1 VTHYDTIII
10 GAGHNGLVCANYLAR
25 QNQKVLVLESSST
38 IGGLASTHEFHPGF
52 KVSVAHT
59 AGHFSKKIH
68 RDLSLQDHGLSLTPN
83 PLSCV
88 GLDLQGNH
96 VVLDGD
102 TVSGVP
108 ETDQAAYANYS
119 KLTKRFANLL
129 APFWLKTVPPIGNN
143 SLPEVLSFAQLG
155 LKMRMLGKQDMREFL
170 RIITL
175 PTHDLMDEY
184 FDHPILKALL
194 SWNGLI
200 GSKQAPRSPNNSVML
215 MLYRMSGGTNG
226 LHELPVGGVSGLI
239 DALRSSAESRG
250 VEIRTNTPVR
260 RIAVH
265 GGKEGLRATG
275 VQMDGGEQVSARNI
289 VSSADPKT
297 TFLTL
302 LGAENLEIEFT
313 NRIRRIR
320 SEGLVAKLHLALND
334 LPKFTG
340 LDRSDGQLLISPDMA
355 TIERSF
361 DDSKYGQCPTEPVM
375 EIVIPSLHDP
385 SLAPEGQHVLSAQVM
400 YVPYKMKNAWDSA
413 AKDVFTDKL
422 IDKIALYAP
431 AIREQI
437 VAKEF
442 LTPIDL
448 EQRFRVAGGHW
459 HHGEFALDQLF
470 MMRPTYGAGQYQTPV
485 RNLYLCGAGSHPGG
499 DITGGPGHNA
509 AHEILS

>member
-1 VTHYDTIII
+1 MAHYDTVII

-38 IGGLASTHEFHPGF
+38 IGGLASTREFHPGF

-96 VVLDGD
+96 IVVDGH

-108 ETDQAAYANYS
+108 ESDQAAYLNYS

-129 APFWLKTVPPIGNN
+129 APFWLKTAPPIGNN

-170 RIITL
+170 RIIAL
-175 PTHDLMDEY
+175 PTHDLMNEY

-200 GSKQAPRSPNNSVML
+200 GSKQAPRSPNNSIML
-215 MLYRMSGGTNG
+215 MLYRMSGGMNS

-239 DALRSSAESRG
+239 NALRSSAESRG
-250 VEIRTNTPVR
+250 VEIRTNTPVD
-260 RIAVH
+260 RIVIDR
-265 GGKEGLRATG
+265 GEEGLRATG
-275 VQMDGGEQVSARNI
+275 VQVDDGEQVSARNI
-289 VSSADPKT
+289 VSSVDPKT

-302 LGAENLEIEFT
+302 LGAENLEIEFA

-320 SEGLVAKLHLALND
+320 SQGLVAKLHLALNG
-334 LPKFTG
+334 LPIFTG
-340 LDRSDGQLLISPDMA
+340 LDRSDGQLIVSPDME
-355 TIERSF
+355 TIENAF
-361 DDSKYGQCPTEPVM
+361 DDSKYGQCPADPVM

-385 SLAPEGQHVLSAQVM
+385 SLAPDGQHVLSAHVM
-400 YVPYKMKNAWDSA
+400 YVPYKMKKTWDSA
-413 AKDVFTDKL
+413 TKDAFTNKL

-437 VAKEF
+437 IASEL
-442 LTPIDL
+442 LTPTDL

-470 MMRPTYGAGQYQTPV
+470 MMRPTYGAGQYQSPV
-485 RNLYLCGAGSHPGG
+485 QGLYLCGAGTHPGG

>member
-1 VTHYDTIII
+1 MAHYDTVII

-38 IGGLASTHEFHPGF
+38 IGGLASTREFHPGF

-96 VVLDGD
+96 IVVDGH

-108 ETDQAAYANYS
+108 ESDQAAYLNYS

-129 APFWLKTVPPIGNN
+129 APFWLKTAPPIGNN

-170 RIITL
+170 RIIAL
-175 PTHDLMDEY
+175 PTHDLMNEY

-200 GSKQAPRSPNNSVML
+200 GSKQAPRSPNNSIML
-215 MLYRMSGGTNG
+215 MLYRMSGGMNG

-239 DALRSSAESRG
+239 NALRSSAESRG
-250 VEIRTNTPVR
+250 VEIRTNTPVD
-260 RIAVH
+260 RIAIDR
-265 GGKEGLRATG
+265 GEEGLRATG
-275 VQMDGGEQVSARNI
+275 VQVDDGEQVSARNI
-289 VSSADPKT
+289 VSSVDPKT

-302 LGAENLEIEFT
+302 LGAENLEIEFA

-320 SEGLVAKLHLALND
+320 SQGLVAKLHLALNG
-334 LPKFTG
+334 LPIFTG
-340 LDRSDGQLLISPDMA
+340 LDRSDGQLIISPDME
-355 TIERSF
+355 TIENAF
-361 DDSKYGQCPTEPVM
+361 DDSKYGQCPAEPVM

-385 SLAPEGQHVLSAQVM
+385 SLAPDGQHVLSAHVM
-400 YVPYKMKNAWDSA
+400 YVPYKMKKTWDSA
-413 AKDVFTDKL
+413 TKDAFTNKL

-437 VAKEF
+437 IASEL
-442 LTPIDL
+442 LTPTDL

-470 MMRPTYGAGQYQTPV
+470 MMRPTYGAGQYQSPV
-485 RNLYLCGAGSHPGG
+485 QGLYLCGAGTHPGG
-499 DITGGPGHNA
+499 DITGSPGHNA

>member
-1 VTHYDTIII
+1 MAHYDTVII

-38 IGGLASTHEFHPGF
+38 IGGLASTREFHPGF

-96 VVLDGD
+96 IVVDGH

-108 ETDQAAYANYS
+108 ESDQAAYLNYS

-129 APFWLKTVPPIGNN
+129 APFWLKTAPPIGNN

-170 RIITL
+170 RIIAL
-175 PTHDLMDEY
+175 PTHDLMNEY

-200 GSKQAPRSPNNSVML
+200 GSKQAPRSPNNSIML
-215 MLYRMSGGTNG
+215 MLYRMSGGMNG
-226 LHELPVGGVSGLI
+226 LYELPVGGVSGLI
-239 DALRSSAESRG
+239 NALRSSAESRG
-250 VEIRTNTPVR
+250 VEIRTNTPVD
-260 RIAVH
+260 RIVIDR
-265 GGKEGLRATG
+265 GEEGLRATG
-275 VQMDGGEQVSARNI
+275 VQVDDGEQVSARNI
-289 VSSADPKT
+289 VSSVDPKT

-302 LGAENLEIEFT
+302 LGAENLEIEFA

-320 SEGLVAKLHLALND
+320 SQGLVAKLHLALNG
-334 LPKFTG
+334 LPIFTG
-340 LDRSDGQLLISPDMA
+340 LDRSDGQLIVSPDME
-355 TIERSF
+355 TIENAF
-361 DDSKYGQCPTEPVM
+361 DDSKYGQCPADPVM

-385 SLAPEGQHVLSAQVM
+385 SLAPDGQHVLSAHVM
-400 YVPYKMKNAWDSA
+400 YVPYKMKKTWDSA
-413 AKDVFTDKL
+413 TKDAFTNKL

-437 VAKEF
+437 IASEL
-442 LTPIDL
+442 LTPTDL

-470 MMRPTYGAGQYQTPV
+470 MMRPTYGAGQYQSPV
-485 RNLYLCGAGSHPGG
+485 QGLYLCGAGTHPGG

>member
-1 VTHYDTIII
+1 
-10 GAGHNGLVCANYLAR
+10 
-25 QNQKVLVLESSST
+25 
-38 IGGLASTHEFHPGF
+38 
-52 KVSVAHT
+52 
-59 AGHFSKKIH
+59 
-68 RDLSLQDHGLSLTPN
+68 
-83 PLSCV
+83 
-88 GLDLQGNH
+88 
-96 VVLDGD
+96 
-102 TVSGVP
+102 
-108 ETDQAAYANYS
+108 
-119 KLTKRFANLL
+119 
-129 APFWLKTVPPIGNN
+129 
-143 SLPEVLSFAQLG
+143 
-155 LKMRMLGKQDMREFL
+155 
-170 RIITL
+170 
-175 PTHDLMDEY
+175 
-184 FDHPILKALL
+184 
-194 SWNGLI
+194 
-200 GSKQAPRSPNNSVML
+200 
-215 MLYRMSGGTNG
+215 
-226 LHELPVGGVSGLI
+226 
-239 DALRSSAESRG
+239 
-250 VEIRTNTPVR
+250 
-260 RIAVH
+260 
-265 GGKEGLRATG
+265 
-275 VQMDGGEQVSARNI
+275 MDGGEQVSARNI

-320 SEGLVAKLHLALND
+320 SEGLVAKLHLALHD

-340 LDRSDGQLLISPDMA
+340 LDQSDGQLLISPDMA

-361 DDSKYGQCPTEPVM
+361 DDSKYGQCPADPVM
-375 EIVIPSLHDP
+375 EIVIPSLRDP

-413 AKDVFTDKL
+413 AKDVFTDRL

-431 AIREQI
+431 TIREQI
-437 VAKEF
+437 VAKEL